1 MLSSTSLFKLQ
12 SPCRNTWR
20 QIYHTHP
27 FLASDAALPSCH
39 LTSEAHPG
47 VREGLS
53 LSCPSQRQLRWSWAV
68 PGHSFLSLSTPD
80 LGAAQ
85 PGHRRL
91 VQGFDLSCT
100 YCKKQRL
107 LEISH
112 TVNHQVIKQHFCS
125 NLVEQ
130 LDKLRECNFS
140 HFKWQQLIA
149 LLYPR
154 CFSLSHLL

>member
-1 MLSSTSLFKLQ
+1 MEANVSYSSLSGFRCCLAQLPPDIRSTSR
-12 SPCRNTWR
+12 CR
-20 QIYHTHP
+20 
-27 FLASDAALPSCH
+27 
-39 LTSEAHPG
+39 G
-47 VREGLS
+47 GLS
-53 LSCPSQRQLRWSWAV
+53 LSCHSQRQLRWSWAV

-85 PGHRRL
+85 PGHQRL
-91 VQGFDLSCT
+91 LQGFDLSCT
-100 YCKKQRL
+100 YCKMQRL